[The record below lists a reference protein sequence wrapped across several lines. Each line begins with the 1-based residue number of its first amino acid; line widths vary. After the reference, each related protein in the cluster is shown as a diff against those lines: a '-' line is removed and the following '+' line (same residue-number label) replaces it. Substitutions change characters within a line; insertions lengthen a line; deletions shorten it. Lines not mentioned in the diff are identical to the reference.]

1 MSEKARM
8 RAALYA
14 RFSTEKQSE
23 NSIDDQLRVCERLAE
38 RHGFYVVAR
47 FSDAAISGGTTNRI
61 GYQQLLLAARR
72 HEIDAIAAEDSSR
85 LWRNLAEQAPRLA
98 ELSDL
103 GVDVVTADLDT

>member
-1 MSEKARM
+1 
-8 RAALYA
+8 
-14 RFSTEKQSE
+14 
-23 NSIDDQLRVCERLAE
+23 
-38 RHGFYVVAR
+38 
-47 FSDAAISGGTTNRI
+47 
-61 GYQQLLLAARR
+61 LLLAARR